1 MSAITTMKSIKVQ
14 INNKEVT
21 VSKLPLG
28 KYAEV
33 LAALDKLPEKVSGLD
48 KVSEDKL
55 FSLLPK
61 MIADSFP
68 ELLKIISIASDVPV
82 EELSNEYGLD
92 DVTLLIKGIFEVND
106 FGLVIKNFQSLLSKK
121 RKMAAPKTGSKK

>member
-33 LAALDKLPEKVSGLD
+33 LNALDKLPEKVSGLD

-92 DVTLLIKGIFEVND
+92 DVTLLLKGIFEVND
-106 FGLVIKNFQSLLSKK
+106 FDSVRKNIQGLLGKK
-121 RKMAAPKTGSKK
+121 PRAARKTGSKE

>member
-28 KYAEV
+28 KYAKI

-92 DVTLLIKGIFEVND
+92 DVTLLLKGIFEVND
-106 FGLVIKNFQSLLSKK
+106 FDSVRKNIQGLLGKK
-121 RKMAAPKTGSKK
+121 PRAARKTGSKE

>member
-33 LAALDKLPEKVSGLD
+33 LNALDKLPEKVSGLD

-61 MIADSFP
+61 MIADAFP
-68 ELLKIISIASDVPV
+68 ELLMIVSIASDVPV